1 LKFSPNTVLFAGC
14 GGHSSEIKAIFC
26 KISNKKIVHFVT
38 SKKYS
43 ENDKSCI
50 YLEEDVKSLF
60 DINSNFVL
68 ATGGSKL
75 RCKFYNKL
83 TKLGGIVNTVISK
96 TSIVNT
102 DKSNLG
108 CALNI
113 MDFVYLGPNS
123 SVGTGSLLNT
133 SCSIH
138 HDAKVGEFVEIAP
151 GARILGNA
159 TIGNQSLI
167 STNSVIFPNVSI
179 GENSKIGAGVVVKND
194 IPADSIIIS

>member
-1 LKFSPNTVLFAGC
+1 MNFSPNTVLFAGN
-14 GGHSSEIKAIFC
+14 GGHSSEVKAICC
-26 KISNKKIVHFVT
+26 KIINKKIVHFVT

-43 ENDKSCI
+43 ENDESCI

-60 DINSNFVL
+60 DKNSNFVL

-75 RCKFYNKL
+75 RYKFYNKL
-83 TKLGGIVNTVISK
+83 TSLGGIAITLISK

-108 CALNI
+108 CGLNI

-138 HDAKVGEFVEIAP
+138 HDSKVGDFVEIAP
-151 GARILGNA
+151 GARILGGA
-159 TIGNQSLI
+159 KIGNQCLI
-167 STNSVIFPNVSI
+167 GTNSVIFPNVSI
-179 GENSKIGAGVVVKND
+179 GENSKIGAGVVVKKE
-194 IPADSIIIS
+194 IPADSIITS

>member
-1 LKFSPNTVLFAGC
+1 MFAGN
-14 GGHSSEIKAIFC
+14 GGHSSEVKAICC
-26 KISNKKIVHFVT
+26 KIINKKIVHFVT

-43 ENDKSCI
+43 ENDESCI

-60 DINSNFVL
+60 DKNSNFVL

-75 RCKFYNKL
+75 RYKFYNKL
-83 TKLGGIVNTVISK
+83 TSLGGIAITLISK

-108 CALNI
+108 CGLNI

-138 HDAKVGEFVEIAP
+138 HDSKVGDFVEIAP
-151 GARILGNA
+151 GARILGGA
-159 TIGNQSLI
+159 KIGNQCLI
-167 STNSVIFPNVSI
+167 GTNSVIFPNVSI
-179 GENSKIGAGVVVKND
+179 GENSKIGAGVVVKKE
-194 IPADSIIIS
+194 IPADSIITS